1 MAAARSL
8 LLAGLFRGAVAAR
21 CGFATRGAAGPGLGP
36 GPDGREPDPDLDWE
50 PEERELQEVAS
61 ALKRQRAAVRFQKL
75 RRQMQPPGAPRRTL
89 TRQAM
94 EQIRYLNKE
103 FAETWSIPRLAEGF
117 DVSTDV
123 IRRVLKSK
131 FVPTLE
137 RKLKEQKAVEKHL
150 AQLQVAPWKP
160 HSVSHLIPGSWK
172 VPAGEIP
179 SGELDRCHEV
189 PKVTSSSTRK
199 PGTLE
204 RPKRRKMVVQD

>member
-1 MAAARSL
+1 
-8 LLAGLFRGAVAAR
+8 
-21 CGFATRGAAGPGLGP
+21 
-36 GPDGREPDPDLDWE
+36 
-50 PEERELQEVAS
+50 
-61 ALKRQRAAVRFQKL
+61 
-75 RRQMQPPGAPRRTL
+75 
-89 TRQAM
+89 M
-94 EQIRYLNKE
+94 EQIRYLHKE

-117 DVSTDV
+117 DVSTEV

-150 AQLQVAPWKP
+150 AELQVAPWKS
-160 HSVSHLIPGSWK
+160 HSVSRLVPGSCK

-179 SGELDRCHEV
+179 SGKLDHSEV
-189 PKVTSSSTRK
+189 PKVMSSSTRK

>member
-1 MAAARSL
+1 MGR
-8 LLAGLFRGAVAAR
+8 
-21 CGFATRGAAGPGLGP
+21 PEP
-36 GPDGREPDPDLDWE
+36 GPRRSPPPDAPTAVTPHAQAQPPLLSL
-50 PEERELQEVAS
+50 PS
-61 ALKRQRAAVRFQKL
+61 ALQRQRAAVRFQKL

-94 EQIRYLNKE
+94 EQIRYLHKE

-117 DVSTDV
+117 DVSTEV

-150 AQLQVAPWKP
+150 AELQVAPWKS
-160 HSVSHLIPGSWK
+160 HSVSRLVPGSCK

-179 SGELDRCHEV
+179 SGKLDHSEV
-189 PKVTSSSTRK
+189 PKVMSSSTRK